1 MNVLITGG
9 AGFIGSHLVRMFC
22 RAGHRVSAIVRASS
36 SRTFIGRYDVKI
48 IEGDLRERAFTAP
61 AVGGFD
67 LVVHAAAKATDW
79 GGYSTFFEANVEA
92 AMNLIESID
101 AKTRMIFLSSIAV
114 MGEEDCPR
122 AKDENEPYNPVCPY
136 PFESLLPSGMNHYRL
151 TKTLAEQ
158 MLRQK
163 AALRGID
170 LTVLRPVWVFGPRES
185 HAGPYEY
192 CRSVQDGLPALPGLK
207 TNRFHVVYV
216 EDLAR
221 MVLRVAERQQ
231 AGVHVYNAGPP
242 DAPLMDAYWNL
253 FCRAMGRRKP
263 MTFPP
268 SLLYPL
274 AMLLEILWTLVGAAS
289 PPLLTRA
296 RLYMFSASNV
306 TATRRIRETFG
317 FDDFTP
323 LPRAVRKTVR
333 WWRMNGYLS

>member
-22 RAGHRVSAIVRASS
+22 RAGHRVSAIVRPSS
-36 SRTFIGRYDVKI
+36 SRKFISRYDVKI
-48 IEGDLRERAFTAP
+48 IEGDLRDRAFVAS
-61 AVGGFD
+61 AVRGFD
-67 LVVHAAAKATDW
+67 LIVHAAAKATDW
-79 GGYSTFFEANVEA
+79 GGYSTFFEANVESS
-92 AMNLIESID
+92 MNLIEPMD
-101 AKTRMIFLSSIAV
+101 AGTRMIFLSSIAV

-122 AKDENEPYNPVCPY
+122 AKGENEQYNPVCPY

-158 MLRQK
+158 MLLQK
-163 AALRGID
+163 AALRGIN
-170 LTVLRPVWVFGPRES
+170 LTVLRPVWVFGPREFN
-185 HAGPYEY
+185 AGPYEY
-192 CRSVQDGLPALPGLK
+192 CRSVQDGLPALPGSQ

-221 MVLRVAERQQ
+221 IVLRVAEKQQ
-231 AGVHVYNAGPP
+231 TGIQVYNAGPP
-242 DAPLMDAYWNL
+242 DAPLMDEYWGL

-263 MTFPP
+263 LPFPP
-268 SLLYPL
+268 ALLYPL
-274 AMLLEILWTLVGAAS
+274 AMLLEIFWTLFGAAS

-296 RLYMFSASNV
+296 RLYMFGASNV
-306 TATRRIRETFG
+306 TATTRLREAFT